1 MSNPTED
8 TQPYAETLDRLRA
21 AKPRLAARLIAAE
34 RMRGA
39 RAALMLDGVRFDGLE
54 ELLAKLDEI
63 AAAWD
68 SNAQLARVGFLVR
81 RAIADFETGVEAGL
95 SGYPSVAADAM
106 RDVMEIELLLLDFY
120 AEPENLDAWLKSD
133 RSARLGTFSPRE
145 LRRRLISLGLEEVLA
160 TDVATDYRAHSET
173 LHVLPGHLLLPFI
186 AKGHVESADLMSLD
200 SSFLEIFEHARR
212 LGNALLLVSHRLSP
226 DSDAAEATTGPLP
239 AFELAH
245 QRTQELARPFLARL
259 REVFDELDQAGEV
272 ERPAADLPS
281 GGGEAPT

>member
-1 MSNPTED
+1 
-8 TQPYAETLDRLRA
+8 
-21 AKPRLAARLIAAE
+21 
-34 RMRGA
+34 
-39 RAALMLDGVRFDGLE
+39 
-54 ELLAKLDEI
+54 
-63 AAAWD
+63 
-68 SNAQLARVGFLVR
+68 
-81 RAIADFETGVEAGL
+81 
-95 SGYPSVAADAM
+95 
-106 RDVMEIELLLLDFY
+106 
-120 AEPENLDAWLKSD
+120 
-133 RSARLGTFSPRE
+133 
-145 LRRRLISLGLEEVLA
+145 
-160 TDVATDYRAHSET
+160 
-173 LHVLPGHLLLPFI
+173 
-186 AKGHVESADLMSLD
+186 MSLD